1 MSAVISENPPVLR
14 QMEEDD
20 LPEVMR
26 IEQRIYDFPWTES
39 IFRDCL
45 RAGYFCVAYQGD
57 DGLVGYGV
65 MSIGAGEC
73 HLLNISIDADQQR
86 RGLGRSMVEQLME
99 LARRHRARIA
109 FLEVRRSNTAARRL
123 YASLGFEEIGRRK
136 DYYPAKNGREQ
147 ALILAKFLT

>member
-14 QMEEDD
+14 HMEEGD
-20 LPEVMR
+20 LAEVMR
-26 IEQRIYDFPWTES
+26 IERRIYEFPWTES

-73 HLLNISIDADQQR
+73 HLLNISIAAEQQR
-86 RGLGRSMVEQLME
+86 RGLGRSMVEQLLE
-99 LARRHRARIA
+99 LARKHRARIA

-123 YASLGFEEIGRRK
+123 YLSLGFEEIGRRK
-136 DYYPAKNGREQ
+136 DYYPAKVGREQ
-147 ALILAKFLT
+147 ALILAKFLN